1 VPSVL
6 WPGFAWRQ
14 AILVALLVLGLVSE
28 AGAGAGETQP
38 IRMGLA
44 GPPRNL
50 DPRLATDAT
59 SSRVNALL
67 YRQLTRFDAQSRPVP
82 DLATWEQ
89 LGPTRY
95 RFTLGGEG
103 RDFST
108 GQRLTSSDVK
118 ATYESALDPTMASPH
133 RASLENIS
141 EILVEGPDRLE
152 FHLRQADPLFPGYL
166 GLGLVP
172 AELIEAGHPFAQQP
186 VGSGPFRLLSWPQP
200 GRLVLER
207 RRDGQVIE
215 LLTVKDA
222 NVRVMKLLRGEID
235 LLQNDLA
242 PELVGFLRGHDQV
255 RLETAPG
262 SNFSYLGFSLA
273 DPVTG
278 LPQVRQALALAIDRQ
293 EILTYLYQGRGRLAT
308 GLFPPEH
315 WAAGGE
321 GAEPVHDPT
330 RARALLAELGY
341 GMDRPL
347 QLSYKTSSDPL
358 RIRFATIIQAQVAR
372 VGIEL
377 RIQSYDW
384 GTFFDDIRAGRF
396 QLYGLTWVGIRSPD
410 IFRYVFHSR
419 SVPPEGANRGRYA
432 NPEVDRLIEVAHG
445 EPDLE
450 RQAALYQRI
459 QTILLQDLP
468 YIPLWYEDQFYA
480 ARPEIRG
487 YRLAGDGNYDALAR
501 VGRWVAAQPEPGAP

>member
-1 VPSVL
+1 
-6 WPGFAWRQ
+6 
-14 AILVALLVLGLVSE
+14 
-28 AGAGAGETQP
+28 
-38 IRMGLA
+38 MGLA

-108 GQRLTSSDVK
+108 GQRLTSSGVK

-255 RLETAPG
+255 RLETPPG

-278 LPQVRQALALAIDRQ
+278 LPQVRQALALAIDR
-293 EILTYLYQGRGRLAT
+293 EAILRYLYQGAGRLAA

-315 WAAGGE
+315 WAGSREVAG
-321 GAEPVHDPT
+321 PRHDPE
-330 RARALLAELGY
+330 RARVLLAELGY
-341 GMDRPL
+341 GPERPL
-347 QLSYKTSSDPL
+347 RLSYKTSSDPL
-358 RIRFATIIQAQVAR
+358 RLRFATIIQSQLAQ
-372 VGIEL
+372 VGIEA

-384 GTFFDDIRAGRF
+384 GTFFGDIKAGRF
-396 QLYGLTWVGIRSPD
+396 QLYGLTWVGIRTPD
-410 IFRYVFHSR
+410 IFRYIFHSD
-419 SVPPEGANRGRYA
+419 SVPPNGANRGRYR
-432 NPEVDRLIEVAHG
+432 NPEVDRLIETALA
-445 EPDLE
+445 EPDL
-450 RQAALYQRI
+450 RSQAGLYRRI
-459 QTILLQDLP
+459 QAILLEELP

-480 ARPEIRG
+480 ARRGLGG
-487 YRLAGDGNYDALAR
+487 YRLAPDGNYDALAELT
-501 VGRWVAAQPEPGAP
+501 WSDQEAASEGDER